1 VTLPAPAEAIV
12 GRAADLAAIDA
23 LIAADERLVTLTG
36 PAGAGKTRLGLEAAL
51 GFATHGAAE
60 RADLGEARDLAGLCD
75 AVALALGAGGD
86 RGEDPVARL
95 GRAIAGRGEILILLD
110 DFDAV
115 LGHAAESVGRWM
127 TMAPEAIFLVTS
139 RERLRLPGEAVHEV
153 GPLSLAEGEAT
164 SEAVELFVRA
174 ARRARGSFALS
185 PAEAPYVAAIVK
197 ELDGL
202 PLAIELAAP
211 RMAVMGAR
219 ALLHRLGS
227 RFEVLRR
234 GGAGKHA
241 TLEAALDSSTQALH
255 PWEAEALAQCTVFRG
270 GFTLEA
276 AEAVID
282 VRAHPGAPHALDV
295 VAALREKSLLYG
307 YEPRG
312 ARGEIRLGM
321 YASIREHAGRRLAPE
336 AMRAAEARHAE
347 AVVRAAEGWAQR
359 GVGREAAEAR
369 ARILLE
375 RDNLLAVLE
384 RVTARRPVTARTAEP
399 ALRALL
405 VLAPVV
411 TDEAPLG
418 AYVNL
423 LDPVLAATADSGADP
438 RLAAHA
444 LAVRGA
450 LLRRRGLALPGSR
463 DLVRALSAATTL
475 GDRHLEAR
483 VVHELGH
490 ALAGRGE
497 AQLAAE
503 HFERALALY
512 RGTGDRAGM
521 GDALHSLGAAL
532 ARRGKL
538 AEAAPVAERALALH
552 RAELHP
558 AAEAADLRLVA
569 EIALDAGR
577 LDDARARLAEARA
590 LSRDLGDRRGEVLAL
605 GLEGLADDLGGALA
619 AARAAYDRA
628 AASLRELGLSS
639 LEALFAGRA
648 GVLAAREG
656 RTAEAFALLS
666 AACGDLDA
674 EAAPV
679 RRAVFLAHLAAL
691 DAHVGRAGE
700 APALIDEAEKR
711 LAGQDAAPARALLDL
726 ARGDLDAASAPAAL
740 AAARALAPESAELRL
755 ALACRARLT
764 ADDARRAPPPPDDA
778 LLVGPAGRWFRAPHG
793 ERIPLDQRRQLALL
807 LDRLIAERL
816 ARPGAAL
823 AWDALLE
830 AGWPGERVIA
840 AAGAHRVRVALS
852 TLRKLG
858 LKDVLVTTPDGYLLA
873 AEVQA
878 QRVD

>member
-1 VTLPAPAEAIV
+1 VPLTAPAEPIV

-23 LIAADERLVTLTG
+23 LFATEQRLVTLTG
-36 PAGAGKTRLGLEAAL
+36 PAGAGKTRLALEAGL

-86 RGEDPVARL
+86 RGDDPVARL
-95 GRAIAGRGEILILLD
+95 GRAIAGRGEVLVVLD

-115 LGHAAESVGRWM
+115 LAHAAESVGRWM
-127 TMAPEAIFLVTS
+127 TMAPEAVFLVTS

-164 SEAVELFVRA
+164 SEAATLFLRA
-174 ARRARGSFALS
+174 ARRARGSFALH

-211 RMAVMGAR
+211 RLAVMGAR

-234 GGAGKHA
+234 SGAGRHA

-255 PWEAEALAQCTVFRG
+255 PWEAEALSQCTVFRG

-282 VRAHPGAPHALDV
+282 VRAHPGAPPPLDV
-295 VAALREKSLLYG
+295 VASLREKSLLHG

-312 ARGEIRLGM
+312 APGELRLGM

-336 AMRAAEARHAE
+336 ALRAAEARHAE
-347 AVVRAAEGWAQR
+347 AVVRAAEAWASR

-384 RVTARRPVTARTAEP
+384 RVTARRPVTARAAEP

-405 VLAPVV
+405 VLAPVMG
-411 TDEAPLG
+411 DEAPLG

-438 RLAAHA
+438 RLVAHA

-450 LLRRRGLALPGSR
+450 LLRRRGQARSGSR

-475 GDRHLEAR
+475 GDRPLTAR
-483 VVHELGH
+483 VLHELGH

-497 AQLAAE
+497 AQLASA
-503 HFERALALY
+503 HFERALSLF
-512 RGTGDRAGM
+512 RDTGDRAGM

-532 ARRGKL
+532 ARRGQL
-538 AEAAPVAERALALH
+538 AEAAPVADRALALH
-552 RAELHP
+552 RSALHQ

-569 EIALDAGR
+569 EIALDVGR
-577 LDDARARLAEARA
+577 LDEARVRLDEARA
-590 LSRDLGDRRGEVLAL
+590 LSRDLGDRRGEALAL
-605 GLEGLADDLGGALA
+605 GLAGLADELSHDLA
-619 AARAAYDRA
+619 AARVAYDRA
-628 AASLRELGLSS
+628 AASLRELGLAS
-639 LEALFAGRA
+639 LEARFSGRA
-648 GVLAAREG
+648 GVLAAGEG
-656 RTAEAFALLS
+656 RTAEAFARLS

-674 EAAPV
+674 EADPV
-679 RRAVFLAHLAAL
+679 GRAVFLAHLAAL

-700 APALIDEAEKR
+700 ARAAVAEATE
-711 LAGQDAAPARALLDL
+711 LLTGQDCPPARALLDL
-726 ARGDLDAASAPAAL
+726 ARAAVDPSLAPTAL
-740 AAARALAPESAELRL
+740 AAARALAPASAELRL
-755 ALACRARLT
+755 ALACHAQREAGDT
-764 ADDARRAPPPPDDA
+764 RRTPPPPDDA
-778 LLVGPAGRWFRAPHG
+778 LLVGPAGRWFRAPRG
-793 ERIPLDQRRQLALL
+793 ERVPLEQRRQLALL

-823 AWDALLE
+823 GWDALLE

-840 AAGAHRVRVALS
+840 AAGVHRVRVALS

-858 LKDVLVTTPDGYLLA
+858 LKDVLVTTPEGYLLA
-873 AEVQA
+873 AEVPA
-878 QRVD
+878 LRVD